1 MSQFEVREKD
11 YYAIYEQEN
20 GKPLV
25 RLIQAEDPDDAW
37 EVAETLGTNL
47 IDVVD
52 IPPTGDVE
60 FLESDAIPK
69 TWERDRHDLNVDW
82 SDRIVGKLGG
92 HD

>member
-1 MSQFEVREKD
+1 MSPLEVREKD
-11 YYAIYEQEN
+11 YYAIYEQKG

-25 RLIQAEDPDDAW
+25 RRIQAEDPDDAW

-60 FLESDAIPK
+60 FVDKDAIPK
-69 TWERDRHDLNVDW
+69 TWDRDRQDLNVDW
-82 SDRIVGKLGG
+82 SDRIVDKLGG